1 MNDSN
6 RKLVVITGASSGFGK
21 ACAER
26 FVSEGWKVIAL
37 ARRTSRLERLQAQLG
52 ESNCLIHTLDV
63 TDSESV
69 EKFEQYLSSL
79 TQPIDLLVNNAGL
92 ALGLSPAHEASWE
105 DWQTMIETNVL
116 GLAKMTRLILPL
128 MVKNQ
133 SGHVINLG
141 SIAGS
146 YPYPGGN
153 VYGAT
158 KAFVEQFSL
167 NLRADLSGTGIRVTN
182 IEPGLA
188 ETEFSEVRFAG
199 DKQKAAA
206 IYKDLQ
212 PLIAEDIAESIYWCT
227 SQPAHVNV
235 NRLEIMPT
243 CQAFSAL
250 SITKQS
256 EAK

>member
-1 MNDSN
+1 
-6 RKLVVITGASSGFGK
+6 
-21 ACAER
+21 
-26 FVSEGWKVIAL
+26 
-37 ARRTSRLERLQAQLG
+37 
-52 ESNCLIHTLDV
+52 
-63 TDSESV
+63 
-69 EKFEQYLSSL
+69 LS
-79 TQPIDLLVNNAGL
+79 QPVDLLVNNAGL
-92 ALGLSPAHEASWE
+92 ALGLSSADKANLD
-105 DWQTMIETNVL
+105 DWQTMIETNIL
-116 GLAKMTRLILPL
+116 GLAKMTRAILPH
-128 MVKNQ
+128 MVENQ
-133 SGHVINLG
+133 AGHIINLG
-141 SIAGS
+141 SIAGT

-199 DKQKAAA
+199 DTQKAAA
-206 IYKDLQ
+206 IYQGLQ
-212 PLIAEDIAESIYWCT
+212 PLVAKDIAESIYWCA

-250 SITKQS
+250 SI
-256 EAK
+256 AK

>member
-1 MNDSN
+1 MINQD

-21 ACAER
+21 SCAER
-26 FVSEGWKVIAL
+26 FVSEGWLVIAA
-37 ARRTSRLERLQAQLG
+37 ARRHSRLQQLQQQLG
-52 ESNCLIHTLDV
+52 ESNCLTHTLDV
-63 TDSESV
+63 TDDDSIKTFV
-69 EKFEQYLSSL
+69 QYVFGLS
-79 TQPIDLLVNNAGL
+79 QPVDLLVNNAGL
-92 ALGLSPAHEASWE
+92 ALGLSSADKASLD

-116 GLAKMTRLILPL
+116 GLAKMTRAILPH
-128 MVKNQ
+128 MVENQ
-133 SGHVINLG
+133 SGHIINLG
-141 SIAGS
+141 SIAGT

-206 IYKDLQ
+206 IYQGVQ
-212 PLIAEDIAESIYWCT
+212 PLVAEDIAESIYWCA

-243 CQAFSAL
+243 CQAFSTL
-250 SITKQS
+250 SI
-256 EAK
+256 AK